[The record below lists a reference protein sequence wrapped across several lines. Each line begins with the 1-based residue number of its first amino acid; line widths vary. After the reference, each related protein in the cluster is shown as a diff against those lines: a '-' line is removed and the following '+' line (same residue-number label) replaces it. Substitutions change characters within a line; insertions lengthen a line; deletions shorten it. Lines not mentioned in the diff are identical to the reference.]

1 MIGMDGLD
9 SFKTILERLISFP
22 LRNQVQMNFDLKKQ
36 IFRLTVPIFSSKKSL
51 PPVVKGYVEARQGRA
66 FKPHAT
72 TFVLEEDKK
81 VLLVQEF
88 PFQWG
93 FQPTSLRDQIYEFC
107 RLAKQCH
114 RILMELAVEE
124 TYKDALQS

>member
-1 MIGMDGLD
+1 MVEMDELK

-22 LRNQVQMNFDLKKQ
+22 LRNQVQMNFDLKAQ
-36 IFRLTVPIFSSKKSL
+36 IFRLTVPIFSSKKSI
-51 PPVVKGYVEARQGRA
+51 PSAVKEYVEARQGRT

-81 VLLVQEF
+81 VLLIQEF

-93 FQPTSLRDQIYEFC
+93 FQPSSLRDQVYEFC

-114 RILMELAVEE
+114 RVLMELAIEE